1 MTKKTINRQQ
11 LLLEFISIVFAVL
24 LALLLNAWYQNVTTK
39 RTLNKVQQS
48 IVSEIQKNDASVQQS
63 MTYRRGLVTELIRG
77 QHVVSAFSILDYPVD
92 ARNDRALE
100 RHLRKNQPF
109 SEYYTTSNIE
119 VKSRGDER
127 VLIMDDLTMKLVER
141 NDSLILY
148 GATNLQ
154 LRSADVSN
162 RFWEISQATGML
174 VQMDLEL
181 VDALNK
187 AYNLNSQYLATS
199 DKAIDM
205 IYQAK
210 PGIISVMQDMY
221 YFESQILK
229 ADSVILSLLQE

>member
-1 MTKKTINRQQ
+1 MAKKTINRQQ
-11 LLLEFISIVFAVL
+11 LLLEFVSIVFAVL
-24 LALLLNAWYQNVTTK
+24 LALLLNAWRESVTTE
-39 RTLNKVQQS
+39 RTLNKVKQS
-48 IVSEIQKNDASVQQS
+48 IISEIRKNDSSVRQA
-63 MTYRRGLVTELIRG
+63 MEYRRALVDELTEGR
-77 QHVVSAFSILDYPVD
+77 HVVAAFAISDYPVN

-100 RHLRKNQPF
+100 KYMRQTQPF
-109 SEYYTTSNIE
+109 HEFYTTRNIE
-119 VKSRGDER
+119 VKRLGAQR

-174 VQMDLEL
+174 VQMELEL

-187 AYNLNSQYLATS
+187 AYNLNSQYLTTS

-229 ADSVILSLLQE
+229 ADSVILSLLAE